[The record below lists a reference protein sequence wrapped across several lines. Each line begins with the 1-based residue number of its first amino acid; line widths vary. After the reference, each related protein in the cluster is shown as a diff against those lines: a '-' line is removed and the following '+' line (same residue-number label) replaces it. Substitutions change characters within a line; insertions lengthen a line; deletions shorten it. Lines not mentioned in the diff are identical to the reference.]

1 MPEISLS
8 TLSLILGAL
17 ALGGGVW
24 GITAREQALEFVKGF
39 PRNDNAGYVTIL
51 AAMVWFLLILKGE
64 SMSDFERYRLHFN
77 VFILATGI
85 GACIYLKDYLAVRGS
100 SVLMILLAK
109 LIVDTARWHESDWRL
124 VLVTMAYIM
133 VVKGMWFTASP
144 WRMRDLIEYVT
155 ATDERFNKVCVARVV
170 FGALLLGLGF
180 TVFK

>member
-1 MPEISLS
+1 MPEISLA
-8 TLSLILGAL
+8 TLSMILGAL
-17 ALGGGVW
+17 ALGSGVW
-24 GITAREQALEFVKGF
+24 GMMAREQALDFTKGF
-39 PRNDNAGYVTIL
+39 PRNDNAGYFTII

-85 GACIYLKDYLAVRGS
+85 GACVYLKDYLAVRGS

-109 LIVDTARWHESDWRL
+109 WIVDTARWHESDWRL

-155 ATDERFNKVCVARVV
+155 DTEARFQKVCIARVV
-170 FGALLLGLGF
+170 FGALLLGLGL

>member
-1 MPEISLS
+1 
-8 TLSLILGAL
+8 
-17 ALGGGVW
+17 
-24 GITAREQALEFVKGF
+24 
-39 PRNDNAGYVTIL
+39 
-51 AAMVWFLLILKGE
+51 
-64 SMSDFERYRLHFN
+64 MSDFERYRLHFN

-85 GACIYLKDYLAVRGS
+85 GACVYLKDYLAVRGS

-155 ATDERFNKVCVARVV
+155 GTEARFQKVCIARMV
-170 FGALLLGLGF
+170 FGALLLGLGL

>member
-1 MPEISLS
+1 MPEISLA
-8 TLSLILGAL
+8 TLSMILGAL
-17 ALGGGVW
+17 ALGSGVW
-24 GITAREQALEFVKGF
+24 GMMAREQALDFTKGF
-39 PRNDNAGYVTIL
+39 PRNDNAGYFTII

-85 GACIYLKDYLAVRGS
+85 GACVYLKDYLAVRGS

-155 ATDERFNKVCVARVV
+155 GTEARFQKVCIARMV
-170 FGALLLGLGF
+170 FGALLLGLGL

>member
-1 MPEISLS
+1 MPEISLA
-8 TLSLILGAL
+8 TLSMILGAL
-17 ALGGGVW
+17 ALGSGVW
-24 GITAREQALEFVKGF
+24 GMTAREQALDFTKGF
-39 PRNDNAGYVTIL
+39 PRNDNAGYFTII

-85 GACIYLKDYLAVRGS
+85 GACVYLKDYLAVRGS

-155 ATDERFNKVCVARVV
+155 GTEARFQKVCIARMV
-170 FGALLLGLGF
+170 FGALLLGLGL

>member
-1 MPEISLS
+1 M
-8 TLSLILGAL
+8 ILGAL
-17 ALGGGVW
+17 ALGSGVW
-24 GITAREQALEFVKGF
+24 GMMAREQALDFTKGF
-39 PRNDNAGYVTIL
+39 PRNDNAGYFTII

-85 GACIYLKDYLAVRGS
+85 GACVYLKDYLAVRGS

-155 ATDERFNKVCVARVV
+155 GTEARFQKVCIARMV
-170 FGALLLGLGF
+170 FGALLLGLGL